1 MNKKFLDIIKKPSE
15 DKFCSIDELRE
26 YYHSEDLIKDLS
38 SLICNRIPC
47 SQIQGKK
54 ILIKPNWVRHAILPD
69 DELCLRTH
77 DSFVIAVLKIILEMS
92 PAEVLIAD
100 APIQGCDWGR
110 MITSSF
116 ISEINRFEQQ
126 FKIPIIIRDLRRR
139 TFSIK
144 DNSPESSLRPLLDY
158 IIFDLGKESK
168 LEPITIQG
176 KPIFRVTNYDPERMS
191 YAHAPGI
198 HKYCIAKEFF
208 ESDVVIS
215 LPKIKTHQKTGLT
228 GALKNIV
235 GINGDK
241 DFLPHHRLGGTGRGG
256 DCYPGNSYMR
266 YCSELVLDC
275 ANRRQGKKA
284 FRFYQ
289 KLSSLLWILS
299 WPGPEHNI
307 AAGWYGNDTTWR
319 MVADLNRI
327 ALFGMADGTVSG
339 IQQRQILSICDAIIA
354 GQGEGPLSPDPLPLG
369 FISISN
375 CSTLNDQ
382 AMSVLMG
389 LPKEKIPLL
398 NYNSF
403 KYETECEITIN
414 KVRKEFLDLSKF
426 SSRALLPSGWKFF
439 SL

>member
-15 DKFCSIDELRE
+15 DKSCSIDELRE
-26 YYHSEDLIKDLS
+26 YYHSEDLIKDLN

-54 ILIKPNWVRHAILPD
+54 ILIKPNWVRHEILPD
-69 DELCLRTH
+69 DEFCLRTH
-77 DSFVIAVLKIILEMS
+77 DSFVIAVLKIILEMR

-266 YCSELVLDC
+266 YWSELVLDC

-354 GQGEGPLSPDPLPLG
+354 GQGDGPLNPKPLPLG
-369 FISISN
+369 MISLTN
-375 CSTLNDQ
+375 CASLNDLTY
-382 AMSVLMG
+382 AILMQ
-389 LPKEKIPLL
+389 LPIQNIALL
-398 NYNSF
+398 NNYSAN
-403 KYETECEITIN
+403 YLNCNIITIN
-414 KVRKEFLDLSKF
+414 NSNVGLEDIKKQAVATS
-426 SSRALLPSGWKFF
+426 LPVGWLKC
-439 SL
+439 

>member
-15 DKFCSIDELRE
+15 DKSCSIDELRE

-54 ILIKPNWVRHAILPD
+54 ILIKPNWVRHEILPD
-69 DELCLRTH
+69 DEFCLRTH
-77 DSFVIAVLKIILEMS
+77 DSFVIAVLKIILEMR

-266 YCSELVLDC
+266 YWSELVLDC

-354 GQGEGPLSPDPLPLG
+354 GQGDGPLNPKPLPLG
-369 FISISN
+369 MISLTN
-375 CSTLNDQ
+375 CASLNDLTY
-382 AMSVLMG
+382 AILMQ
-389 LPKEKIPLL
+389 LPIQNIALL
-398 NYNSF
+398 NNYSAN
-403 KYETECEITIN
+403 YLNCNIITIN
-414 KVRKEFLDLSKF
+414 NSNVGLEDIKKQAVATS
-426 SSRALLPSGWKFF
+426 LPVGWLKC
-439 SL
+439 